1 LKDREK
7 RVSQNGWGRLD
18 DRLAAAQTPREAA
31 LLMALKGE
39 GLARLGCLE
48 EARLQIE
55 RARRA
60 LAERADAAATCAIL
74 VAEALVQHQAGA
86 AAAGRGCLARA
97 VAIARSAGVVEQGA
111 YAQAWVAQFES
122 NAFRLRES
130 LAALGA
136 AIGLT
141 APQHLRTKA
150 RIAVVVASW
159 LASAGDLQ
167 RARTWFDAARLY
179 ASQEGDTAM
188 QAGVL
193 AHMAAAWTDELRV
206 REFLQPAEPLSTSQ
220 VMLLVQSSINFD
232 QVLGV
237 QTLGWCG
244 PIMVADIKSRF
255 GDPAAALDLYE
266 TYVDD
271 AEALE
276 QGRYEAGVRAD
287 MAGCLVQLGRPA
299 EALEMARRA
308 EAVLHQVSYG
318 DDRAVTLARL
328 AEVYT
333 LLGHFDQGEAHAQ
346 RARLELQSLREMRAG
361 VRAELDA
368 LLQRSG
374 LSEPWPLEPA
384 RRQPEGGA
392 GCFG

>member
-1 LKDREK
+1 M
-7 RVSQNGWGRLD
+7 SPIGWGRLD

-31 LLMALKGE
+31 LLMAHKGE
-39 GLARLGCLE
+39 GLARLGRLE
-48 EARLQIE
+48 EARQQIE

-60 LAERADAAATCAIL
+60 LAERSDAAATCAIL

-97 VAIARSAGVVEQGA
+97 VAIARSAGVAEQGA
-111 YAQAWVAQFES
+111 YAQAWVAQLEC

-130 LAALGA
+130 LAALA
-136 AIGLT
+136 TAVGLT

-150 RIAVVVASW
+150 RIAVVIASW
-159 LASAGDLQ
+159 LATAGELQ

-206 REFLQPAEPLSTSQ
+206 REFLQPAPPLTYSQ
-220 VMLLVQSSINFD
+220 VMLLVQSSMNFD
-232 QVLGV
+232 QVLGC

-244 PIMVADIKSRF
+244 PLMVADVRYRF
-255 GDPAAALDLYE
+255 GDLAAALDLYE

-287 MAGCLVQLGRPA
+287 MAGCLQQLGRPA

-328 AEVYT
+328 AEVHT
-333 LLGHFDQGEAHAQ
+333 ALGQLDKGESLAQ
-346 RARLELQSLREMRAG
+346 RARLELQSLREMRED
-361 VRAELDA
+361 VRVELEA
-368 LLQRSG
+368 LLARLG
-374 LSEPWPLEPA
+374 LREPWPLDRVP
-384 RRQPEGGA
+384 RGSEGGGA
-392 GCFG
+392 HPQGGSTRAV